1 MFVAQNISTGFK
13 KSNNKILHQS
23 VNFELNN
30 GDFMLLIGSNGIGK
44 STLLK
49 TILGI
54 YPPLNGKFIFNNED
68 ITFLQSRKKSKLI
81 SMMLP
86 NSPNIEIMS
95 AFEVAMTGLNNQLKP
110 WNSEN
115 QTMQNKLKFEF
126 ETAGIS
132 QLINQKFAELSDG
145 EKQKVMLIRC
155 LIQDTPI
162 LLLDEPLAFLDYQSK
177 IQFLNLLSSKCK
189 NENKIVVLSTHD
201 LDVSLPF
208 ATKIFA
214 LKKTTFTFFENK
226 DNFTLSDYLNETA

>member
-23 VNFELNN
+23 VNFELNQ

-54 YPPLNGKFIFNNED
+54 YPPLNGKFFFNNED
-68 ITFLQSRKKSKLI
+68 ITFIPSRKKSKLI

-86 NSPNIEIMS
+86 NSPNVEMMS

-115 QTMQNKLKFEF
+115 QTMKSKLKFEF

-132 QLINQKFAELSDG
+132 QLINQKFTELSDG

-177 IQFLNLLSSKCK
+177 IKFLNLLSSKCK
-189 NENKIVVLSTHD
+189 IENKIVVLSTHD

-214 LKKTTFTFFENK
+214 LKKTTFMFFEK
-226 DNFTLSDYLNETA
+226 DNFKLSDYLNETA

>member
-23 VNFELNN
+23 VNFELNK

-49 TILGI
+49 TMLGI

-86 NSPNIEIMS
+86 NSPNVEMMS
-95 AFEVAMTGLNNQLKP
+95 AFEVAMTGLNNQLKS

-115 QTMQNKLKFEF
+115 QTMQNKLKNEF

-132 QLINQKFAELSDG
+132 KLINQKFNELSDG

-177 IQFLNLLSSKCK
+177 IKFLNLLSLKCQ

-208 ATKIFA
+208 STKIFA
-214 LKKTTFTFFENK
+214 LKKTTHTFFENK
-226 DNFTLSDYLNETA
+226 DNFKISDYLNETA